1 MPEGVVAAHVATQD
15 AGNQCEDRVG
25 AQMTEVDVD
34 AFEAV
39 EIDDADRDLK
49 TAAFRRRTGAA
60 AA

>member
-1 MPEGVVAAHVATQD
+1 
-15 AGNQCEDRVG
+15 
-25 AQMTEVDVD
+25 MTEVDVD